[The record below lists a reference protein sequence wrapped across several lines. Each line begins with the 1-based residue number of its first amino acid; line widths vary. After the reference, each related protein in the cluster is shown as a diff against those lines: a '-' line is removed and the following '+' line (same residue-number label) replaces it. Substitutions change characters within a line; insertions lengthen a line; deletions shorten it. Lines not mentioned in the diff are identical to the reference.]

1 MILYVLYN
9 LGDKMVFKQKYTD
22 DMVLKVFDKY
32 NNILSLRQLSDSLGC
47 SKLTA
52 DNIMKR
58 MIIDGAVQK
67 VNMGAKDKKNSWVYK
82 RIELIIDA

>member
-1 MILYVLYN
+1 MYCII
-9 LGDKMVFKQKYTD
+9 GDKMVFKQKYTD
-22 DMVLKVFDKY
+22 DMVLEVFDKY

-58 MIIDGAVQK
+58 MIIDGTVQK
-67 VNMGAKDKKNSWVYK
+67 VNVGAKDKKNSWVYK
-82 RIELIIDA
+82 RIEL

>member
-1 MILYVLYN
+1 
-9 LGDKMVFKQKYTD
+9 MVFKQKYTD
-22 DMVLKVFDKY
+22 NMVMGVFDKY

-58 MIIDGAVQK
+58 MIIDGTVQK

-82 RIELIIDA
+82 RIELIIAA

>member
-1 MILYVLYN
+1 
-9 LGDKMVFKQKYTD
+9 MVFKQKYTD
-22 DMVLKVFDKY
+22 DMVLEVFDKY

-58 MIIDGAVQK
+58 MIIDGTVQK
-67 VNMGAKDKKNSWVYK
+67 VNVGAKDKKNSWVYK
-82 RIELIIDA
+82 RIEL

>member
-1 MILYVLYN
+1 
-9 LGDKMVFKQKYTD
+9 MVFKQKYTD
-22 DMVLKVFDKY
+22 NMVMEVFDKY

-82 RIELIIDA
+82 RIELVIAA